1 MRFLKIIGNG
11 KDLVANPHASNA
23 EPRRYAGYRSRADQS
38 HVPTQSAFGIA
49 TVSALARYEPVEETI
64 ADDPTL
70 RKAIARHELIL
81 RAEGSGPDHGRIV
94 WSEPR
99 VSAPP
104 RVVSK
109 ES

>member
-1 MRFLKIIGNG
+1 MRFLKVIGNG

-38 HVPTQSAFGIA
+38 HVPMQGAFEIGH
-49 TVSALARYEPVEETI
+49 VSALARYEPHEETI
-64 ADDPTL
+64 ADDPAL
-70 RKAIARHELIL
+70 RKAIARHQLIL
-81 RAEGSGPDHGRIV
+81 RAEGSGPDYGRIV
-94 WSEPR
+94 WPETR

-104 RVVSK
+104 RK

>member
-1 MRFLKIIGNG
+1 MRFLKVIGNS

-23 EPRRYAGYRSRADQS
+23 EPRRYAGYRSRTDQS
-38 HVPTQSAFGIA
+38 HVPTQDAFDIA
-49 TVSALARYEPVEETI
+49 AVSALARYEPHEETI
-64 ADDPTL
+64 ADDPAL

-94 WSEPR
+94 WPEPR
-99 VSAPP
+99 VSAAP
-104 RVVSK
+104 RAASK